1 MAKSKPFR
9 IRLNSEMA
17 RWVEGE
23 AQRTRRSKGAIVE
36 ALADEGMRVRR
47 FPGIAF
53 GGPDDSRRAWL
64 LGTAFDV
71 WEAIQAHQ
79 DFGSVE
85 AMLAAGDLPEAPL
98 RLALAYYAA
107 YPTEI
112 DRAIDANRLDYEGAR
127 ALYPTLFA
135 AG

>member
-1 MAKSKPFR
+1 MVKSKPFTM
-9 IRLNSEMA
+9 RLTSDMEQ
-17 RWVEGE
+17 WVEHE

-36 ALADEGMRVRR
+36 ALADEGMRMRR

-53 GGPDDSRRAWL
+53 RGPDDGRRAWL

-71 WEAIQAHQ
+71 WEAIQGHQ

-85 AMLAAGDLPEAPL
+85 LLLAAGDLPEAPL

-112 DRAIDANRLDYEGAR
+112 DRAIADNRIDYEHAR
-127 ALYPTLFA
+127 LLYPTLFA
-135 AG
+135 AD